1 MLCVLPSSLQTYL
14 SLNTGSFFLCKN
26 RKEGL
31 GERNKTSVEKLRV
44 RLYLQEVVVRVHGS
58 HLSSRI
64 LQKVL
69 LAVLGRAQS
78 GVLQQ

>member
-14 SLNTGSFFLCKN
+14 SLDTGSFFLC
-26 RKEGL
+26 
-31 GERNKTSVEKLRV
+31 
-44 RLYLQEVVVRVHGS
+44 LQEVVVRVHGS
-58 HLSSRI
+58 HLSSKI

>member
-1 MLCVLPSSLQTYL
+1 M
-14 SLNTGSFFLCKN
+14 
-26 RKEGL
+26 

-44 RLYLQEVVVRVHGS
+44 WLYLQEVVVRVHGS
-58 HLSSRI
+58 HLSSKI

-69 LAVLGRAQS
+69 PAVLGRAQS